1 MEDRKRSGLGWGV
14 FEWKKSENDDIIDKV
29 NESLMEEQL

>member
-14 FEWKKSENDDIIDKV
+14 EWKKSENDDIIDKV